1 MSRFID
7 RTATVRYVL
16 PGGCQCPGTPHTED
30 WIDFRSE
37 IGIADVI
44 AAGQANGDALAG
56 LERVISDWN
65 LLLPSG
71 DVAAVSRETI
81 GDLFGENFE
90 DMGAWIGEHIKA
102 RPALPNGSGAHSAN
116 GSRVS
121 ASRARGKT
129 R

>member
-37 IGIADVI
+37 IGIADIV
-44 AAGQANGDALAG
+44 AASQTNGDALAG

-71 DVAAVSRETI
+71 DAAPVSRATI

-90 DMGAWIGEHIKA
+90 EMGAWIAEHIKA
-102 RPALPNGSGAHSAN
+102 RPTIPNGFGAHSVN
-116 GSRVS
+116 GTRAS
-121 ASRARGKT
+121 ASRVRGTT